1 MNADDLGG
9 NPDSDSGTGVR
20 ACASDWLPPSSLRKN
35 NFASRIGRA
44 DSGRSRGSGLGLS
57 DGSQVIVTEN
67 IFASTQ
73 TRTNRSAPRGLI
85 WSIGSRPFVCASLA
99 SAAVLLLI
107 YLVPLLYPLHSAEVA
122 LTSGD
127 FATALLQADKELR
140 QNPNSSQALL
150 IAGVA
155 AQGIHQPEV
164 AARYF
169 ARVPDDGDV
178 NSIRALVALSAQA
191 LSDGRA
197 NDAERFLRR
206 ALEIDPNHAEATDR
220 LIFLLVLE
228 GRNWETYD
236 FILRALR
243 SGRVEWNHLIV
254 IGSNKTQ
261 LDESGKFSSACLNAV
276 PSDPLPLLPEAR
288 TAFRLQNVKSARQ
301 LAERIVAARPE
312 VLEAQGLLGTIL
324 AEAADPALFLIW
336 HKRLPSDADR
346 DPAVWYSRG
355 VWALKTGQV
364 EGAVRCFAESLL
376 LNPNAVGPNHQL
388 SLALASLQHE
398 DWAVEIGER
407 VRDLARLDTLVRQ
420 LTTPPDVTQIRE
432 IVGLQEKLGR
442 YWEAAAW
449 CHIVGSHLFTEKWPT
464 ETALRLRRSLEAS
477 PLATIASANPA
488 YKYDLTKY
496 PLPDWN
502 FSKSESR
509 PVPEISAEYP
519 VSFTDDA
526 TAANLSFTYR
536 NGAVE
541 NLESMFEL
549 DGGGVAVLDFDQD
562 GWSDLYL
569 TQGGSLPPPV
579 NRIDQDMLYRNLGN
593 GRFEPV
599 TVPSRTGDRG
609 YSQGVTVGDFDNDG
623 FPDLVVANIGPNTI
637 YRNNG
642 DGTFTDVTI
651 ESGAAGNEWTSSC
664 VLVDINGDSF
674 PDLFAV
680 NYLNIE
686 DVLSRTCRRD
696 TSSRCAPD
704 QFTPQ
709 QDRLYLNLGDG
720 RFEDITQQA
729 GIVDPD
735 GRGLGIVAAD
745 FDESH
750 RISLF
755 VGNDMSRNFFFANQ
769 TPSRG
774 AAPQFLERGLL
785 QGVAVDSR
793 GIPKASMG
801 IAAGDANGDG
811 RLDLFL
817 TNFYRESNN
826 LYLQNVDH
834 TFSDGSRAANLSE
847 AGVYMLG
854 WGAQFLDGELDGFPD
869 LLVTN
874 GHVHRP
880 SDPAVPFRMPP
891 QYFRNQGNGR
901 FTESSAATLGDYFQG
916 KYLGRS
922 LARLDWNRDGLEE
935 ACIGSLDTPVAL
947 LTNRTR
953 DHGHFVALK
962 LVGDGSNA
970 DGTGTSSRDAIG
982 STVRVRAGGREWQR
996 QLTAGDGYQ
1005 ASNERKLTFGLGML
1019 AVIDE
1024 IEVLWPSG
1032 RVQSFGKLNVD
1043 TEYVV
1048 VEGRSRC
1055 FAAAP

>member
-1 MNADDLGG
+1 MTRNF
-9 NPDSDSGTGVR
+9 S
-20 ACASDWLPPSSLRKN
+20 ASAQS
-35 NFASRIGRA
+35 
-44 DSGRSRGSGLGLS
+44 
-57 DGSQVIVTEN
+57 
-67 IFASTQ
+67 
-73 TRTNRSAPRGLI
+73 RTNRSTPRGSI
-85 WSIGSRPFVCASLA
+85 WSIGTRPFVCASLA

-107 YLVPLLYPLHSAEVA
+107 NLVPLIYPFHLAEVA

-127 FATALLQADKELR
+127 FATALMLADKELR

-169 ARVPDDGDV
+169 ARVSDDGDV

-197 NDAERFLRR
+197 RDAERFLRR
-206 ALEIDPNHAEATDR
+206 ALEIDPNHVEATDR

-228 GRNWETYD
+228 GRNWETHD

-261 LDESGKFSSACLNAV
+261 LDESGKFSTVCLNAV

-288 TAFRLQNVKSARQ
+288 TQFRLQNAKSARQ

-312 VLEAQGLLGTIL
+312 VMEAQGLLGSIL
-324 AEAADPALFLIW
+324 AEGADPAEFLQW
-336 HKRLPSDADR
+336 HQRLPAVADR

-355 VWALKTGQV
+355 VWAMKTGQV

-376 LNPNAVGPNHQL
+376 LNPNAIGPNHQL
-388 SLALASLQHE
+388 SLALGSLQRE
-398 DWAVEIGER
+398 DWALEIGER
-407 VRDLARLDTLVRQ
+407 VRDLTRLDSLVRQ
-420 LTTPPDVTQIRE
+420 LTTPPDVTQIRD
-432 IVGLQEKLGR
+432 IVALQEKLGR

-449 CHIVGSHLFTEKWPT
+449 CHIVGAHLFTEKWPT

-477 PLATIASANPA
+477 QTATIATANPA
-488 YKYDLTKY
+488 VKYDLTKY
-496 PLPDWN
+496 PLPVWK
-502 FSKSESR
+502 FSESAS
-509 PVPEISAEYP
+509 PLLPDASADHP
-519 VSFTDDA
+519 VSFTDEA
-526 TAANLSFTYR
+526 AAANLRFTYR

-541 NLESMFEL
+541 HLESMFEL

-562 GWSDLYL
+562 GWPDLYL
-569 TQGGSLPPPV
+569 TQGGTLPPGV
-579 NRIDQDMLYRNLGN
+579 DRTDQDMLYRNLGN

-599 TVPSRTGDRG
+599 TGPSLAGDTG

-664 VLVDINGDSF
+664 VLVDVNGDSL
-674 PDLFAV
+674 PDLYAV
-680 NYLNIE
+680 NYLNID

-696 TSSRCAPD
+696 TASRCAPD

-729 GIVDPD
+729 GIVDQD

-811 RLDLFL
+811 RLDLFI

-826 LYLQNVDH
+826 LYVQNVDH

-891 QYFRNQGNGR
+891 QYFRNRGNGR
-901 FTESSAATLGDYFQG
+901 FAESTAASLGGYFQG
-916 KYLGRS
+916 NYLGRS
-922 LARLDWNRDGLEE
+922 MARLDWNRDGLEE
-935 ACIGSLDTPVAL
+935 ACISPLDTPVAL

-962 LVGDGSNA
+962 LVGESSNA
-970 DGTGTSSRDAIG
+970 DGKGSSSRDAIG
-982 STVRVRAGGREWQR
+982 ATVRVRAGGREWQR

-1005 ASNERKLTFGLGML
+1005 ASNERKLTFGLGEL
-1019 AVIDE
+1019 AVVDE
-1024 IEVLWPSG
+1024 IEVRWPSG
-1032 RVQSFGKLNVD
+1032 RVQSLGKLNVD
-1043 TEYVV
+1043 AEYVV
-1048 VEGRSRC
+1048 VEGRSQC
-1055 FAAAP
+1055 FTLTP

>member
-1 MNADDLGG
+1 MTRNF
-9 NPDSDSGTGVR
+9 S
-20 ACASDWLPPSSLRKN
+20 ASAQS
-35 NFASRIGRA
+35 
-44 DSGRSRGSGLGLS
+44 
-57 DGSQVIVTEN
+57 
-67 IFASTQ
+67 
-73 TRTNRSAPRGLI
+73 RTNRSTPRGSI
-85 WSIGSRPFVCASLA
+85 WSIGTRPFVCASLA

-107 YLVPLLYPLHSAEVA
+107 NLVPWIYPFHLAEVA

-127 FATALLQADKELR
+127 FATALMLADKELR

-169 ARVPDDGDV
+169 ARVSDDGDV

-197 NDAERFLRR
+197 RDAERFLRR
-206 ALEIDPNHAEATDR
+206 ALEIDPNHVEATDR

-228 GRNWETYD
+228 GRNWETHD

-261 LDESGKFSSACLNAV
+261 LDESGKFSTVCLNAV

-288 TAFRLQNVKSARQ
+288 TQFRLQNAKSARQ

-312 VLEAQGLLGTIL
+312 VMEAQGLLGSIL
-324 AEAADPALFLIW
+324 AEGADPAEFLQW
-336 HKRLPSDADR
+336 HQRLPAVADR

-355 VWALKTGQV
+355 VWAMKTGQV

-376 LNPNAVGPNHQL
+376 LNPNAIGPNHQL
-388 SLALASLQHE
+388 SLALGSLQRE
-398 DWAVEIGER
+398 DWALEIGER
-407 VRDLARLDTLVRQ
+407 VRDLTRLDSLVRQ
-420 LTTPPDVTQIRE
+420 LTTPPDVTQIRD
-432 IVGLQEKLGR
+432 IVALQEKLGR

-449 CHIVGSHLFTEKWPT
+449 CHIVGAHLFTEKWPT

-477 PLATIASANPA
+477 QTATIATANPA
-488 YKYDLTKY
+488 VKYDLTKY
-496 PLPDWN
+496 PLPVWK
-502 FSKSESR
+502 FSESAS
-509 PVPEISAEYP
+509 PLLPDASADHP
-519 VSFTDDA
+519 VSFTDEA
-526 TAANLSFTYR
+526 AAANLRFTYR

-541 NLESMFEL
+541 HLESMFEL

-562 GWSDLYL
+562 GWPDLYL
-569 TQGGSLPPPV
+569 TQGGTLPPGV
-579 NRIDQDMLYRNLGN
+579 DRTDQDMLYRNLGN

-599 TVPSRTGDRG
+599 TGPSLAGDTG

-664 VLVDINGDSF
+664 VLVDVNGDSL
-674 PDLFAV
+674 PDLYAV
-680 NYLNIE
+680 NYLNID

-696 TSSRCAPD
+696 TASRCAPD

-729 GIVDPD
+729 GIVDQD

-811 RLDLFL
+811 RLDLFI

-826 LYLQNVDH
+826 LYVQNVDH

-891 QYFRNQGNGR
+891 QYFRNRGNGR
-901 FTESSAATLGDYFQG
+901 FAESTAASLGGYFQG
-916 KYLGRS
+916 NYLGRS
-922 LARLDWNRDGLEE
+922 MARLDWNRDGLEE
-935 ACIGSLDTPVAL
+935 ACISPLDTPVAL

-962 LVGDGSNA
+962 LVGESSNA
-970 DGTGTSSRDAIG
+970 DGKGSSSRDAIG
-982 STVRVRAGGREWQR
+982 ATVRVRAGGREWQR

-1005 ASNERKLTFGLGML
+1005 ASNERKLTFGLGEL
-1019 AVIDE
+1019 AVVDE
-1024 IEVLWPSG
+1024 IEVRWPSG
-1032 RVQSFGKLNVD
+1032 RVQSLGKLNVD
-1043 TEYVV
+1043 AEYVV
-1048 VEGRSRC
+1048 VEGRSQC
-1055 FAAAP
+1055 FTLTP